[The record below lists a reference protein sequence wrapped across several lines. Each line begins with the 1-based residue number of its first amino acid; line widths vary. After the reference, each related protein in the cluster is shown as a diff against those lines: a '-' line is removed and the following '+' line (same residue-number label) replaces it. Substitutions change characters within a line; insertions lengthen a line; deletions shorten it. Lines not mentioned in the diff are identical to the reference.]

1 MDSTGSIKVSYF
13 VAIYFSVYACHS
25 RANLPKGKA
34 VSVCEIYL
42 NPNKIC
48 EGNSLNFSL
57 GQIRPGMTSIHQKIN
72 SHKIADLAR
81 PSATKKLILQQLIIN

>member
-1 MDSTGSIKVSYF
+1 MGITGSIKVSYF

-34 VSVCEIYL
+34 VSVCEISL

-48 EGNSLNFSL
+48 EGFSL
-57 GQIRPGMTSIHQKIN
+57 TFPLVLRE
-72 SHKIADLAR
+72 
-81 PSATKKLILQQLIIN
+81 KLREKLRDFP